1 MSNRKKQFVEQD
13 LSLVEVKSKFE
24 AEFRRFSLKRDICKE
39 YQEFKELLQNRH
51 LLEKV
56 SFSIYYRHPQDG
68 DLLPINNTENF
79 LFALGTAAPLLRLFL
94 QRGEHADPNEH
105 NASKK
110 LLPFGGN
117 QQAIVNK
124 RLQISTP
131 QDFRRVSQ
139 IIDVDILPETVRRV
153 RLCKH
158 NSDKPLGFYIRDGTS
173 LRVTTEG
180 LERVP
185 GIFVSRLVPGGLA
198 GSTGLLSVN
207 DEVLEVNGI
216 EVSGKSLDQV
226 TEMMVANSQNLIVTV
241 KPVHSSNNGSQPSTP
256 ASAPADQRAPKSN
269 KTSPLATSE
278 YSGGEG
284 DDDDMDSEEEGDE
297 PVVKDGVVHV

>member
-1 MSNRKKQFVEQD
+1 M
-13 LSLVEVKSKFE
+13 
-24 AEFRRFSLKRDICKE
+24 
-39 YQEFKELLQNRH
+39 
-51 LLEKV
+51 
-56 SFSIYYRHPQDG
+56 
-68 DLLPINNTENF
+68 
-79 LFALGTAAPLLRLFL
+79 
-94 QRGEHADPNEH
+94 
-105 NASKK
+105 NASKAK
-110 LLPFGGN
+110 LNPFGGS
-117 QQAIVNK
+117 QQSVVNK

-173 LRVTTEG
+173 LRVTTDG

-241 KPVHSSNNGSQPSTP
+241 KPVHASNNGSLPSTP
-256 ASAPADQRAPKSN
+256 STQGVCPDQRARK
-269 KTSPLATSE
+269 KRDE
-278 YSGGEG
+278 
-284 DDDDMDSEEEGDE
+284 DDDELEEEEEVEEEEEESEEESDDE
-297 PVVKDGVVHV
+297 PVMKDGVVHV

>member
-1 MSNRKKQFVEQD
+1 MSNRKKQLLHQD

-24 AEFRRFSLKRDICKE
+24 AEFRRFSLKRDVCKD
-39 YQEFKELLQNRH
+39 YQEFKELLERTHFLQEIN
-51 LLEKV
+51 
-56 SFSIYYRHPQDG
+56 FSIYYRHPQDG
-68 DLLPINNTENF
+68 DLLPINNSENF
-79 LFALGTAAPLLRLFL
+79 MFALGTAVPLLRLFL
-94 QRGEHADPNEH
+94 QRGDHSEPGGLAG
-105 NASKK
+105 KRI
-110 LLPFGGN
+110 LPFGVN
-117 QQAIVNK
+117 QQAVVNK

-158 NSDKPLGFYIRDGTS
+158 NNSDKPLGFYIRDGTS
-173 LRVTTEG
+173 LRMTTEG

-185 GIFVSRLVPGGLA
+185 GIFISRLVPGGLA

-207 DEVLEVNGI
+207 DEIIEVNGI

-241 KPVHSSNNGSQPSTP
+241 KPAHANENANPQPAG
-256 ASAPADQRAPKSN
+256 ASKMEGKGPQLKA
-269 KTSPLATSE
+269 SPLASSPYALGSNVNE
-278 YSGGEG
+278 IDSDE
-284 DDDDMDSEEEGDE
+284 DDDE
-297 PVVKDGVVHV
+297 PVIKDGVVHV